1 MCGIFGI
8 INSEKK
14 NFDYQ
19 TFCTLG
25 ICNDDRGG
33 DSCGVFIDGKYEYGV
48 NENKLFSEFYRKSK
62 VIQEA
67 RSCNIA
73 LGHCRKAS
81 IGAINEKTAQP
92 VVIEEDGV
100 VKFVVIHNGTI
111 YDYVELAKKYIPD
124 VDITGMTDSQV
135 MARIFYYAGYDVLKE
150 YSGGAAF
157 VAVDYRQEKPEIMM
171 FKGASLVSLTS
182 QVPTEE
188 RPLYLVMGGGTLIF
202 SSISK
207 FLRTKKKYETL
218 YTCPQ
223 NKLCRINDNGELEEV
238 QVYDRSEMY
247 QFRHTYSTSKYNND
261 DWDSWTGGEY
271 YHRKY
276 NPNAY
281 GYQDNGKSKNNS
293 YPINNHSNNS
303 SLLLVEGNKEN
314 KKAKNGNLNKD
325 YYIESNDDGTYNI
338 QGVLA
343 QGYFFINDKGKI
355 VSSQERNN
363 DRVHIFFFWQGVM
376 LYNKECFKF
385 LKKLSKTY
393 GLTEGQLIEDYPLLV
408 HYLSPD
414 PFKDDQLFEDQA
426 TYVAMSDSDYKVVS
440 SCQWQ
445 YFMSKNVYWFN
456 KDGLITASWESTPD
470 RVKSTFDDYIRLGDK
485 TYLDFAFLIDEFGV
499 Y

>member
-48 NENKLFSEFYRKSK
+48 NENKLFSDFYRKSK

-67 RSCNIA
+67 RTCNIA

-92 VVIEEDGV
+92 VIIEEDGV
-100 VKFVVIHNGTI
+100 IKFVVIHNGTI
-111 YDYVELAKKYIPD
+111 YDYIELAKRYIPN

-157 VAVDYRQEKPEIMM
+157 VIVDYRQEKPEIMM

-188 RPLYLVMGGGTLIF
+188 RPLYLVYGGGTLIF

-218 YTCPQ
+218 YTCPH

-238 QVYDRSEMY
+238 QAYDRSEMY
-247 QFRHTYSTSKYNND
+247 QFRYSYSASKYNYD
-261 DWDSWTGGEY
+261 GWSEGKY
-271 YHRKY
+271 YHGKY
-276 NPNAY
+276 NPNSY
-281 GYQDNGKSKNNS
+281 GYKDNELGKNDPYRKFHNTTNS
-293 YPINNHSNNS
+293 N
-303 SLLLVEGNKEN
+303 LLLT
-314 KKAKNGNLNKD
+314 D
-325 YYIESNDDGTYNI
+325 
-338 QGVLA
+338 
-343 QGYFFINDKGKI
+343 
-355 VSSQERNN
+355 
-363 DRVHIFFFWQGVM
+363 
-376 LYNKECFKF
+376 
-385 LKKLSKTY
+385 
-393 GLTEGQLIEDYPLLV
+393 
-408 HYLSPD
+408 
-414 PFKDDQLFEDQA
+414 
-426 TYVAMSDSDYKVVS
+426 
-440 SCQWQ
+440 
-445 YFMSKNVYWFN
+445 
-456 KDGLITASWESTPD
+456 
-470 RVKSTFDDYIRLGDK
+470 
-485 TYLDFAFLIDEFGV
+485 
-499 Y
+499 